1 MMAFSNSTWITSAGT
16 AVTPFGAA
24 QTYNSAQGY
33 RHKPAYEIM
42 MKVPF
47 AASETPAPEVLMTQ
61 VKLAIASATEKFEQ
75 DGGSAL
81 RFVAQHISDH
91 CDAFTKDEYGELT
104 KLVRAPYDA
113 QAQGRAAE
121 TFVRINM
128 GETPE
133 NSEQK
138 NIREKQEY
146 EMRARQTMMPKHQ
159 SLGEMY
165 EEYYEKQKQ
174 ANIAA
179 QQPTQQNQGLLDAL
193 VNKVRNF

>member
-1 MMAFSNSTWITSAGT
+1 MAIPSSTWTTSTGT
-16 AVTPFGAA
+16 VVTPFGAA

-33 RHKPAYEIM
+33 RYKPAYEIM
-42 MKVPF
+42 MKVPH
-47 AASETPAPEVLMTQ
+47 ATSVTSAPEALMGQ

-91 CDAFTKDEYGELT
+91 CDAFTKDEYDELL

-138 NIREKQEY
+138 MIREKQEY
-146 EMRARQTMMPKHQ
+146 ELRARQAMQNVGHMPKQQ
-159 SLGEMY
+159 SLDEMY
-165 EEYYEKQKQ
+165 EEYEKQKQ

-179 QQPTQQNQGLLDAL
+179 QQPAQQGPGI
-193 VNKVRNF
+193 KKWFNF